1 MTSVQ
6 TQPHSSPAAPQRTA
20 PAAATR
26 KADWRFWQTPG
37 GRRNLTWFLMAL
49 PALIWIFVFKYMTLL
64 GVWIAFTD
72 FKVRRGLFGSEFV
85 GLENFRFLFA
95 TDTAL
100 RATRNTILLN
110 LLFISAGVIFAL
122 FVAWLLFEVY
132 SSALTRFYQ
141 TLLLLPRFISW
152 VVVSYFVYSFLATEN
167 GLINGILRSMG
178 LEPIL
183 WYSTPGY
190 WPGILLTVSLWAGVG
205 MSSLI
210 YLSGMLAIDTQLY
223 EAARIDGAGKWDQF
237 RYITFPMILP
247 LVIINLLLSLAY
259 IMNADFGLFFQ
270 VTRDTALLYSTTDV
284 LDTYI
289 YRSLVVTRDVSM
301 AAAAQFYQSI
311 VGFVLVVFFNW
322 VVRRIE
328 RADEPLALF

>member
-1 MTSVQ
+1 
-6 TQPHSSPAAPQRTA
+6 
-20 PAAATR
+20 
-26 KADWRFWQTPG
+26 
-37 GRRNLTWFLMAL
+37 MAL
-49 PALIWIFVFKYMTLL
+49 PALIWIFIFKYLTLL

-85 GLENFRFLFA
+85 GLANFEFLFA

-110 LLFISAGVIFAL
+110 ILFIVVGLMFSL
-122 FVAWLLFEVY
+122 FVAWLLYEVY
-132 SSALTRFYQ
+132 SSYLTRYYQ

-167 GLINGILRSMG
+167 GLINGMLRSMG
-178 LEPIL
+178 LQPVS
-183 WYSTPGY
+183 WYTSPQF
-190 WPGILLTVSLWAGVG
+190 WPGILLLVSLWSGVG

-223 EAARIDGAGKWDQF
+223 EAARIDGANRWQLF
-237 RYITFPMILP
+237 AFITFPSILP

-270 VTRDTALLYSTTDV
+270 VTRDQTTLYPATDV

-311 VGFVLVVFFNW
+311 VGFVLVIFFNW
-322 VVRRIE
+322 IVRRIE

>member
-1 MTSVQ
+1 MTPIEMKAGY
-6 TQPHSSPAAPQRTA
+6 TDAALAVPPRSGWLPGLKFWRSQRG
-20 PAAATR
+20 
-26 KADWRFWQTPG
+26 K
-37 GRRNLTWFLMAL
+37 RNLTWLLMAL
-49 PALIWIFVFKYMTLL
+49 PAVIWVFVFKYLTLF

-85 GLENFRFLFA
+85 GLANFEFLFS

-110 LLFISAGVIFAL
+110 LMFITVGVIFAL
-122 FVAWLLFEVY
+122 FVAWLLYEVY
-132 SSALTRFYQ
+132 SSYMTRFYQ

-167 GLINGILRSMG
+167 GLINGILRGMG
-178 LEPIL
+178 LEPIS

-190 WPGILLTVSLWAGVG
+190 WPGILLAVSLWAGVG

-223 EAARIDGAGKWDQF
+223 EAARIDGANKWQLF
-237 RYITFPMILP
+237 HYITFPMILP
-247 LVIINLLLSLAY
+247 LVVINLLLSLAY

-270 VTRDTALLYSTTDV
+270 VTRDTSMLYPTTDV

-289 YRSLVVTRDVSM
+289 YRSLIVTRDVSM
-301 AAAAQFYQSI
+301 AAAAQFYQSVI
-311 VGFVLVVFFNW
+311 GFVLVIFFNW

>member
-1 MTSVQ
+1 VRS
-6 TQPHSSPAAPQRTA
+6 RW
-20 PAAATR
+20 R
-26 KADWRFWQTPG
+26 RGLRFWRTQQG
-37 GRRNLTWFLMAL
+37 KRNFTWILMAL
-49 PALIWIFVFKYMTLL
+49 PALIWIFIFKYLTLL

-85 GLENFRFLFA
+85 GLANFEFLFA

-110 LLFISAGVIFAL
+110 ILFIVVGLMFSL
-122 FVAWLLFEVY
+122 FVAWLLYEVY
-132 SSALTRFYQ
+132 SSYLTRYYQ

-167 GLINGILRSMG
+167 GLINGMLRSMG
-178 LEPIL
+178 LQPVS
-183 WYSTPGY
+183 WYTSPQF
-190 WPGILLTVSLWAGVG
+190 WPGILLLVSLWSGVG

-223 EAARIDGAGKWDQF
+223 EAARIDGANRWQLF
-237 RYITFPMILP
+237 AFITFPSILP

-270 VTRDTALLYSTTDV
+270 VTRDQTTLYPATDV

-311 VGFVLVVFFNW
+311 VGFVLVIFFNW
-322 VVRRIE
+322 IVRRIE